1 LVVKIRNLN
10 QNNMKVKWSEVMKA
24 AHESGFTD
32 EEYGLIYVKSPLDE
46 TIGVEE
52 YSIGESLKKLLE
64 KIGVE
69 VEVDVTFKSE

>member
-1 LVVKIRNLN
+1 MANGKI
-10 QNNMKVKWSEVMKA
+10 KWSEVMKA

-32 EEYGLIYVKSPLDE
+32 EEYGLIYASSPLDG

-52 YSIGESLKKLLE
+52 YSVGESLKALLE

-69 VEVDVTFKSE
+69 VEVDVTFKPE